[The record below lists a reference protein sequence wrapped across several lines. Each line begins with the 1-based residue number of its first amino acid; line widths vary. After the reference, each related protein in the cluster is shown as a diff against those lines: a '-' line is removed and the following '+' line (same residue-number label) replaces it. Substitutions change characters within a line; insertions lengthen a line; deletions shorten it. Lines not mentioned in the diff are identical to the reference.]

1 MPLDL
6 NSVIL
11 VEFLAIMP

>member
-6 NSVIL
+6 NEAIL
-11 VEFLAIMP
+11 TEFLAIMP